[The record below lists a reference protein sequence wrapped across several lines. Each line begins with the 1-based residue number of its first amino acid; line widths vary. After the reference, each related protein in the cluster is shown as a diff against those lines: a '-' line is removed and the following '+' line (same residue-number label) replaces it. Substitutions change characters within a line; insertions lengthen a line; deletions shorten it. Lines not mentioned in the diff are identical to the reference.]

1 MPLFRYKAVDQV
13 GEVVDGEMEAS
24 SQSEVIDRLHDLGHV
39 PIRADAVAGASLGGL
54 LRKDVFGARRIAR
67 RDVASLTRE
76 LATLLNAGLPLD
88 QSLEILIDLADRESA
103 KKLLLRLF
111 ETVRGGG
118 TLGDAIEAEGE
129 VFPRIYASLVRAGEA
144 GGSLDEVLLR
154 LSEYMEEAEAVRESV
169 KSALIYPVILMLTA
183 ASSIVFLLIFVIPQF
198 QPIFEEAGQAL
209 PLATQIVMA
218 VGSAL
223 KSYWWVIALL
233 VLLGPLLAR
242 GWLKLPGARYRW
254 DGFLLRLPLLGE
266 VVAKIEVARF
276 ARTLATLLS
285 NGVALLNALAIVR
298 QAVGNAVMAEALEAV
313 AQELKQGRGFARPLA
328 ASGVFPKRATHLL
341 RVGEETGRLDDM
353 LLKVAE
359 IYDQEV
365 RRSIQ
370 RMLAVL
376 TPLLTIGL
384 GLIVAGIL
392 GSILV
397 ATFGVYELV

>member
-1 MPLFRYKAVDQV
+1 M
-13 GEVVDGEMEAS
+13 
-24 SQSEVIDRLHDLGHV
+24 
-39 PIRADAVAGASLGGL
+39 
-54 LRKDVFGARRIAR
+54 
-67 RDVASLTRE
+67 
-76 LATLLNAGLPLD
+76 
-88 QSLEILIDLADRESA
+88 
-103 KKLLLRLF
+103 
-111 ETVRGGG
+111 
-118 TLGDAIEAEGE
+118 
-129 VFPRIYASLVRAGEA
+129 
-144 GGSLDEVLLR
+144 
-154 LSEYMEEAEAVRESV
+154 
-169 KSALIYPVILMLTA
+169 
-183 ASSIVFLLIFVIPQF
+183 
-198 QPIFEEAGQAL
+198 
-209 PLATQIVMA
+209 
-218 VGSAL
+218 
-223 KSYWWVIALL
+223 IALL